1 MKDKKIVILLISI
14 LAAIIIFGVLL
25 TFSFYHAIAGIK
37 SELANVNTT
46 LANQLSDLKTQRDD
60 MVSSVKGMFGVFD
73 DPIAHYSVTYG
84 LPDAKT
90 LMCEV
95 TVSVRPREYTADT
108 TLELVIGDKSA
119 KMMGVNKTYT
129 AAVLVSASDAASDA
143 YITFNQGG
151 KSQTAVLPE
160 KVDVGGKLA
169 NRLTVEP
176 EIGLDYQNNVIF
188 ISGSVSL
195 SFPRTFPDK
204 VESINVV
211 AYENNNEIWRQKIRI
226 HDGLGQDNDKHGYYL
241 ESDSFSAPNK
251 EAVSIYIE
259 ICCSGFMYR
268 KTIVSNNGTD
278 LSGVFDYDGNKIE
291 LYDEN
296 QQT

>member
-14 LAAIIIFGVLL
+14 LAAILILGVLI
-25 TFSFYHAIAGIK
+25 TVSFNQAIAGIK

-46 LANQLSDLKTQRDD
+46 LTNQITALETQRGS
-60 MVSSVKGMFGVFD
+60 MITSVKGMFGIYD

-84 LPDAKT
+84 LPDTKT

-95 TVSVRPREYTADT
+95 TVSVTPRQYTADT
-108 TLELVIGDKSA
+108 AMELVIGDKSVNMID
-119 KMMGVNKTYT
+119 KNKTYT
-129 AAVLVSASDAASDA
+129 AAVSVPVSDAPCDA
-143 YITFNQGG
+143 YVTFKQGG
-151 KSQTAVLPE
+151 KVQTAMLPE
-160 KVDVGGKLA
+160 KVDAGGQLA

-176 EIGLDYQNNVIF
+176 EIILDNKNQSYFV
-188 ISGSVSL
+188 SGGVRL

-211 AYENNNEIWRQKIRI
+211 AYANNNEIWRQKIRG
-226 HDGLGQDNDKHGYYL
+226 HDGLGQDNDKHGYTL
-241 ESDSFSAPNK
+241 ESDSFGAPNK

-259 ICCSGFMYR
+259 VCCSGFMYR
-268 KTIVSNNGTD
+268 KAIVSNSSTD
-278 LSGVFDYDGNKIE
+278 LSGVFDYDGNRIE
-291 LYDEN
+291 FYNDN